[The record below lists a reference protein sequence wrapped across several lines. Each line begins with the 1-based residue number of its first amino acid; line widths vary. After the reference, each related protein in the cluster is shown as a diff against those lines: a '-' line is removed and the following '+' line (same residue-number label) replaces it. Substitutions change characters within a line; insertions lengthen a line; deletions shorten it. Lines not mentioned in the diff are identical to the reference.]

1 MNTIKSNKRLN
12 NMKKIISII
21 LMTVAICFAGQ
32 VSNGIINVEKNK
44 YGTEMSFWPN
54 QSLDGI
60 GHVYSIVMNDCNGF
74 KSMEIKFMD
83 GTVQYYSFDEDKMP
97 SVTVKSEDRVLS
109 WESLSKPKFMKTW
122 NNYMKFFK
130 DYLT

>member
-1 MNTIKSNKRLN
+1 
-12 NMKKIISII
+12 MKKIISII

-32 VSNGIINVEKNK
+32 VSNGIINIEKNK

-54 QSLDGI
+54 QSLDGF
-60 GHVYSIVMNDCNGF
+60 GHVYSIIVNDCNGF

-83 GTVQYYSFDEDKMP
+83 GTVQYYSFDKDKMP
-97 SVTVKSEDRVLS
+97 SVTVKSEDGVLS

-122 NNYMKFFK
+122 NNIMKYFK
-130 DYLT
+130 EHIG